1 MKIKKMLMVAIV
13 AIVAIAAPLF
23 STKALAAEDDK
34 IDEYTPVDITVP
46 FTKVW
51 DGGEG
56 ERPESVTVNLYRFRE
71 GDLYQGAEPFATAKV
86 SGEEGWKYNFDLK
99 DSESD
104 PLFYRDA
111 DGNYHPY
118 SFATEES
125 PIPGFS
131 DIARKNPELVLKI
144 EKAGEHDD
152 IWIKPSDANGFEIN
166 TKDTPMSF
174 IAMKSG
180 ETLYIWTPEKLS
192 LSEQIVM
199 FEAVAKHPDFPTE
212 WKDTTFLTGY
222 GHYDKGGFATSADK
236 VEFDDFSVWSFWARG
251 TYVRSTT
258 DQLSASITSVVD
270 LTDVTVTVKWDDAD
284 DKDGIRPEKLELTL
298 NGVPEGVEPTVAKDG
313 STWTYTWTGLPKTDA
328 DGAEIAYT
336 VAEESVPEGY
346 KADPATVAAGGTIT
360 NTHEPAPEPKPTP
373 VPEPV
378 DVTVTVKWDDAD
390 NKDGIRPEK
399 LELTLNGVPEGTPTP
414 DVEIAKDGNTWTY
427 TWKGLPKTDA
437 DGKDIAY
444 TATEAKI
451 PDGYKADPAT
461 VAAGGIITNVH
472 EPKPAPKPETVDVTA
487 TVKWDDAN
495 NRDGLRPQDL
505 ALTLNGLP
513 KGTEAPKPEVKK
525 DGNTWTYTW
534 KGLPKTDADGKE
546 ISYTIA
552 EEKVPS
558 GYTADYA
565 SIKASGTI
573 TNTHKSESVNIT
585 VTVKWD
591 DADNGDG
598 LRPED
603 LALTLN
609 GLPKGTDAPKPEVKK
624 DGSTW
629 TYTWTG
635 LPKYAGGKEIAYTV
649 SEAKVPAGY
658 EAASTS
664 AKSGGTITNAHKPE
678 KTVVNVAAK
687 WVDADDK
694 EGIRPASI
702 KVTLLADGKPAE
714 GVNPI
719 DLNEATGWKGAW
731 ENLPK
736 YTKDGKEI
744 AYTVQ
749 TAEIEGYTTSTKK
762 AGTNGFEVTSTIT
775 GTVPTP
781 DDGGKD
787 AGFPIVPVIA
797 VGVVAGIAVIAG
809 AAVYLAKSGREER
822 N

>member
-427 TWKGLPKTDA
+427 TWKGLPKTDS

-609 GLPKGTDAPKPEVKK
+609 GLPKGTDAPKLEVKK

-635 LPKYAGGKEIAYTV
+635 LPKYADGKEIAYTV

>member
-298 NGVPEGVEPTVAKDG
+298 NGVPEG
-313 STWTYTWTGLPKTDA
+313 
-328 DGAEIAYT
+328 
-336 VAEESVPEGY
+336 
-346 KADPATVAAGGTIT
+346 
-360 NTHEPAPEPKPTP
+360 
-373 VPEPV
+373 
-378 DVTVTVKWDDAD
+378 
-390 NKDGIRPEK
+390 
-399 LELTLNGVPEGTPTP
+399 TPTP
-414 DVEIAKDGNTWTY
+414 DVEIA
-427 TWKGLPKTDA
+427 
-437 DGKDIAY
+437 
-444 TATEAKI
+444 
-451 PDGYKADPAT
+451 
-461 VAAGGIITNVH
+461 
-472 EPKPAPKPETVDVTA
+472 
-487 TVKWDDAN
+487 
-495 NRDGLRPQDL
+495 
-505 ALTLNGLP
+505 
-513 KGTEAPKPEVKK
+513 K

-609 GLPKGTDAPKPEVKK
+609 GLPKGTDAPKLEVKK

-635 LPKYAGGKEIAYTV
+635 LPKYADGKEIAYTV

>member
-86 SGEEGWKYNFDLK
+86 SGEEGWKYDFDLK

-125 PIPGFS
+125 PIPGFT

-166 TKDTPMSF
+166 TKDSPMSF

-212 WKDTTFLTGY
+212 WKDATFLTGY
-222 GHYDKGGFATSADK
+222 GHYDAGGFAVSADK

-270 LTDVTVTVKWDDAD
+270 LTDVTVTVRWDDAD
-284 DKDGIRPEKLELTL
+284 DADGLRPESLALTL
-298 NGVPEGVEPTVAKDG
+298 TPSVEGSDASVEKDG
-313 STWTYTWTGLPKTDA
+313 STWTYTWTRLPKTDPT
-328 DGAEIAYT
+328 GAEIAYT
-336 VAEESVPEGY
+336 VSEESVPDGY
-346 KADPATVAAGGTIT
+346 TADPATVAAGGTIV
-360 NTHEPAPEPKPTP
+360 NSNELKPEPGPEP

-390 NKDGIRPEK
+390 NKDGIRPET
-399 LELTLNGVPEGTPTP
+399 LALTLSPNTEGVEPT
-414 DVEIAKDGNTWTY
+414 VAKDGNTWTY
-427 TWKGLPKTDA
+427 TWTGLPKTDA

-451 PDGYKADPAT
+451 PDGYTADPAT
-461 VAAGGIITNVH
+461 VAAGGTITNVH
-472 EPKPAPKPETVDVTA
+472 EPKPEPKPETVDVTA
-487 TVKWDDAN
+487 TVKWDDAS
-495 NRDGLRPQDL
+495 NRDALRPQDL
-505 ALTLNGLP
+505 VLTL
-513 KGTEAPKPEVKK
+513 KG
-525 DGNTWTYTW
+525 
-534 KGLPKTDADGKE
+534 
-546 ISYTIA
+546 
-552 EEKVPS
+552 
-558 GYTADYA
+558 
-565 SIKASGTI
+565 
-573 TNTHKSESVNIT
+573 
-585 VTVKWD
+585 
-591 DADNGDG
+591 
-598 LRPED
+598 
-603 LALTLN
+603 
-609 GLPKGTDAPKPEVKK
+609 
-624 DGSTW
+624 
-629 TYTWTG
+629 
-635 LPKYAGGKEIAYTV
+635 
-649 SEAKVPAGY
+649 
-658 EAASTS
+658 
-664 AKSGGTITNAHKPE
+664 
-678 KTVVNVAAK
+678 
-687 WVDADDK
+687 
-694 EGIRPASI
+694 
-702 KVTLLADGKPAE
+702 
-714 GVNPI
+714 
-719 DLNEATGWKGAW
+719 
-731 ENLPK
+731 
-736 YTKDGKEI
+736 
-744 AYTVQ
+744 
-749 TAEIEGYTTSTKK
+749 
-762 AGTNGFEVTSTIT
+762 
-775 GTVPTP
+775 
-781 DDGGKD
+781 
-787 AGFPIVPVIA
+787 
-797 VGVVAGIAVIAG
+797 
-809 AAVYLAKSGREER
+809 
-822 N
+822 

>member
-71 GDLYQGAEPFATAKV
+71 GDLYQGAEPFVTAKV

-609 GLPKGTDAPKPEVKK
+609 GLPKGTDAPKLEVKK

-635 LPKYAGGKEIAYTV
+635 LPKYADGKEIAYTV

>member
-609 GLPKGTDAPKPEVKK
+609 GLPKGTDAPKLEVKK

-635 LPKYAGGKEIAYTV
+635 LPKYADGKEIAYTV

>member
-609 GLPKGTDAPKPEVKK
+609 GLPKGTDAPKLEVKK

-635 LPKYAGGKEIAYTV
+635 LPKYADGKEIAYTV

-762 AGTNGFEVTSTIT
+762 AGTNGFEVTSTIA

-787 AGFPIVPVIA
+787 AGFPVLPVIA

-809 AAVYLAKSGREER
+809 AAVYLAKSGCEER

>member
-13 AIVAIAAPLF
+13 AIVAIAAPFF
-23 STKALAAEDDK
+23 STKAFAAEENK

-51 DGGEG
+51 DGGED

-86 SGEEGWKYNFDLK
+86 SGEDGWKYEFDLK

-118 SFATEES
+118 SFATDES
-125 PIPGFS
+125 PIPGFT

-270 LTDVTVTVKWDDAD
+270 LTDVTVTVRWDAAADAA
-284 DKDGIRPEKLELTL
+284 GLRPETLALTL
-298 NGVPEGVEPTVAKDG
+298 SPNTDGVEPTVAKDG

-328 DGAEIAYT
+328 DGSEIAYT
-336 VAEESVPEGY
+336 VAEENVPEGY

-360 NTHEPAPEPKPTP
+360 NSHEPAPEPKPTP
-373 VPEPV
+373 GPEPI

-390 NKDGIRPEK
+390 NKDGIRPET
-399 LELTLNGVPEGTPTP
+399 LELTLNGVPEGTPPP
-414 DVEIAKDGNTWTY
+414 DVESAKDGNTWTY

-461 VAAGGIITNVH
+461 VAAGGTITNVH
-472 EPKPAPKPETVDVTA
+472 EPKPEPKPETVDVTA
-487 TVKWDDAN
+487 TVKWDDAS

-505 ALTLNGLP
+505 ALTLKGLP

-525 DGNTWTYTW
+525 DGGVWTYTW
-534 KGLPKTDADGKE
+534 TGLPKFDGGKE
-546 ISYTIA
+546 IAYTVS
-552 EEKVPS
+552 EGTVPT
-558 GYTADYA
+558 GYEAAGTPA
-565 SIKASGTI
+565 KAGGTI
-573 TNTHKSESVNIT
+573 TNTHKPGTVSVT

-591 DADNGDG
+591 DADNSDG
-598 LRPED
+598 LRPQD
-603 LALTLN
+603 LALTL
-609 GLPKGTDAPKPEVKK
+609 
-624 DGSTW
+624 
-629 TYTWTG
+629 
-635 LPKYAGGKEIAYTV
+635 
-649 SEAKVPAGY
+649 
-658 EAASTS
+658 
-664 AKSGGTITNAHKPE
+664 
-678 KTVVNVAAK
+678 
-687 WVDADDK
+687 
-694 EGIRPASI
+694 
-702 KVTLLADGKPAE
+702 
-714 GVNPI
+714 
-719 DLNEATGWKGAW
+719 
-731 ENLPK
+731 
-736 YTKDGKEI
+736 
-744 AYTVQ
+744 
-749 TAEIEGYTTSTKK
+749 
-762 AGTNGFEVTSTIT
+762 
-775 GTVPTP
+775 
-781 DDGGKD
+781 
-787 AGFPIVPVIA
+787 
-797 VGVVAGIAVIAG
+797 
-809 AAVYLAKSGREER
+809 
-822 N
+822 

>member
-13 AIVAIAAPLF
+13 AIVATAAPLF

-34 IDEYTPVDITVP
+34 VDEYTPVDITVP

-298 NGVPEGVEPTVAKDG
+298 NGVPEG
-313 STWTYTWTGLPKTDA
+313 
-328 DGAEIAYT
+328 
-336 VAEESVPEGY
+336 
-346 KADPATVAAGGTIT
+346 
-360 NTHEPAPEPKPTP
+360 
-373 VPEPV
+373 
-378 DVTVTVKWDDAD
+378 
-390 NKDGIRPEK
+390 
-399 LELTLNGVPEGTPTP
+399 TPTP

-427 TWKGLPKTDA
+427 TWKGLPKPDA

-546 ISYTIA
+546 IAYTIA

-565 SIKASGTI
+565 SIKAGGTI
-573 TNTHKSESVNIT
+573 TNTHKSESVNITVTVKWDDADNKDGLRPKDLALTVNGLPKGTDAPKPEVKKDGGVWTYTWTGLPKFDGGKEIAYTVSEGTVPTGYEVAGAPAKVGGTITNTHKPGTVTVT

-635 LPKYAGGKEIAYTV
+635 LPKYADGKEIAYTV

-797 VGVVAGIAVIAG
+797 AGVVAGIAVIAG